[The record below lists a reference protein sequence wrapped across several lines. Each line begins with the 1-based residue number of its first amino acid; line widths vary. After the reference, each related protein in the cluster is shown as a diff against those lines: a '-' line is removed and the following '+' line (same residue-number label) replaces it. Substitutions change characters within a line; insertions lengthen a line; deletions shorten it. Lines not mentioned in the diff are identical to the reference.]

1 MENQEKQKS
10 KKNWFIG
17 GGIALFLG
25 IVLFFMYANASN
37 TEVKLKNQAIAQ
49 EQLCKHNFD
58 NMFKTIAQVA
68 QVSEQ
73 YKESFKEIYLPL
85 IEGRYKDENL
95 LMKWVTES
103 NPNFDTKLY
112 DKLVDVIESKRN
124 GFELEQKKL
133 VSVVQEHTNLL
144 ETMPSSWF
152 VGGRPHLQVTYITSG
167 KTKEVYRTG
176 EDNDIDLFPTKK

>member
-1 MENQEKQKS
+1 MESENKSS
-10 KKNWFIG
+10 KKGWFIG
-17 GGIALFLG
+17 GGIALCV
-25 IVLFFMYANASN
+25 ISTLFIMYAVTSN
-37 TEVKLKNQAIAQ
+37 SEVRLKNQAGAQ
-49 EQLCKHNFD
+49 EQICKNNFD
-58 NMFKTIAQVA
+58 NMFKTIAQTA

-85 IEGRYKDENL
+85 IEGRYKDNNL

-124 GFELEQKKL
+124 GFELQQNKL
-133 VSVVQEHTNLL
+133 VSIVQEHNNLL

-152 VGGRPHLQVTYITSG
+152 VGGRPHLNVTYITSA

-176 EDNDIDLFPTKK
+176 EDNDIDLFPKK

>member
-1 MENQEKQKS
+1 MENTNS
-10 KKNWFIG
+10 KTKRNWLIG
-17 GGIALFLG
+17 GGLAALAF
-25 IVLFFMYANASN
+25 IIFMMYATTSN
-37 TEVKLKNQAIAQ
+37 KEVRLRNKGGAQ
-49 EQLCKHNFD
+49 EQLCKNNFD

-73 YKESFKEIYLPL
+73 YKESFKEIYIPL
-85 IEGRYKDENL
+85 IEGRYKDQNL

-112 DKLVDVIESKRN
+112 DKLVDIIESKRN
-124 GFELEQKKL
+124 GFEMEQKKL
-133 VSVVQEHTNLL
+133 VSILEDHNNLL

-152 VGGRPHLQVTYITSG
+152 VGGRPHLQITFITSA

-176 EDNDIDLFPTKK
+176 EDNDLDLFPKK

>member
-1 MENQEKQKS
+1 MENQKS
-10 KKNWFIG
+10 KKGWIV
-17 GGIALFLG
+17 GGIAVA
-25 IVLFFMYANASN
+25 VLAITIFFMYASASN
-37 TEVKLKNQAIAQ
+37 KEVRLKNAGVAQ
-49 EQLCKHNFD
+49 EQLCKNNFD

-73 YKESFKEIYLPL
+73 YKESFKEIYIPL
-85 IEGRYKDENL
+85 IEGRYKDNNL

-133 VSVVQEHTNLL
+133 VSIVQDHTNLL

-176 EDNDIDLFPTKK
+176 EDNDIDLFPSKK

>member
-1 MENQEKQKS
+1 MENQKS
-10 KKNWFIG
+10 KKPFII
-17 GGIALFLG
+17 GGIAAVFLAV
-25 IVLFFMYANASN
+25 IIFFMYASASN
-37 TEVKLKNQAIAQ
+37 TEVRLKNQGSAQ
-49 EQLCKHNFD
+49 EQLCKNNFD

-73 YKESFKEIYLPL
+73 YKESFKEIYIPL

-133 VSVVQEHTNLL
+133 VSIVQEHNNLL

-152 VGGRPHLQVTYITSG
+152 VGGRPHLQVTYVTSS

-176 EDNDIDLFPTKK
+176 EDNDIDLFPKK

>member
-1 MENQEKQKS
+1 MENQKS
-10 KKNWFIG
+10 KKGWIIG
-17 GGIALFLG
+17 GVSA
-25 IVLFFMYANASN
+25 VLVVVVVVVIFFMYAFASN
-37 TEVKLKNQAIAQ
+37 QEVRLKNQANSQ
-49 EQLCKHNFD
+49 EQLCKNNFD

-73 YKESFKEIYLPL
+73 YKESFKEIYIPL

-112 DKLVDVIESKRN
+112 DKLIDVIESKRN
-124 GFELEQKKL
+124 GFELEQRKL

-176 EDNDIDLFPTKK
+176 EDNDIDLFPKK